1 MSKNLS
7 PTKQR
12 RLLRYEEDYRQLKKE
27 LLQVGH
33 VLQGSVTTR
42 WIECGNASCR
52 CHDGPQSRHGPY
64 YQWSW
69 KHQGK
74 TVSRYLN
81 AEQADLCKQWI
92 ANHRELEKLSNA
104 CATCQYVL
112 PGFTIFDISDLK
124 KLYGVSPRSRIGL
137 NRCA

>member
-1 MSKNLS
+1 MIKNLS
-7 PTKQR
+7 SSKQR
-12 RLLRYEEDYRQLKKE
+12 RLLRYEEEYRQLKKE
-27 LLQVGH
+27 LQQVGH
-33 VLQGSVTTR
+33 VLQGSVTKR
-42 WIECGNASCR
+42 WVECGRASCR

-92 ANHRELEKLSNA
+92 ANHRELEKIVQRMRNLSVRIA
-104 CATCQYVL
+104 GLY
-112 PGFTIFDISDLK
+112 DI
-124 KLYGVSPRSRIGL
+124 RHM
-137 NRCA
+137 